1 MHSLYYLTDPAPVE
15 KEKLTSPARAPRFF
29 IYFKKGVIP
38 MQMPK
43 IDIKSIKLIGGV
55 ISVLGFLLDAASG
68 WTDGKLLEELVKE
81 EVAKALSEKKG
92 K

>member
-1 MHSLYYLTDPAPVE
+1 
-15 KEKLTSPARAPRFF
+15 
-29 IYFKKGVIP
+29 

-68 WTDGKLLEELVKE
+68 WTDSKLLEELVKE
-81 EVAKALSEKKG
+81 EVSKALNEKKG